1 MRSIQ
6 RRNRRSWP
14 VELAATSKLNYAI
27 DGRKEPDFPGW
38 IIPNHALNG
47 TAELAYGITEWWE
60 MGF

>member
-1 MRSIQ
+1 
-6 RRNRRSWP
+6 